1 MPASPLQADRRI
13 ADWLFLL
20 TAVAYAWFFA
30 GGGWNQNAQFDL
42 TRAMVERHTFAID
55 NYAGNSGDVSRW
67 KGHLYANKS
76 PGVSFLAALPY
87 AALHALEKGRFDES
101 SPQVV
106 TVNAY
111 VCTVFA
117 VGLLGAAIP
126 ALLYGHARRRGW
138 SARWSAIVALV
149 VALATQLF
157 PYSTLLM
164 AQVPSAALLFASYT
178 LAVREERPRNGPR
191 LAAAGFLAGLAAL
204 TNYLCVPC
212 VGIVALLAGA
222 VDRGRWKVHVAAFT
236 AGALPPLAF
245 LALYQKL
252 TTGGFLRTPMSTMDA
267 RFVTPHAL
275 LGILKSPSWEAFVG
289 ITVSPYR
296 GLFFFAPVLVMAL
309 GGLIL
314 WWRSRAYCAELLA
327 ITAIAFVF
335 FAFNVTFNGWEGG
348 FGIGA
353 RYLVPLI
360 PFLGLALLHLRGA
373 LRPAMLAL
381 AALSFVFNFA
391 ATAVDPQPSATIPSP
406 MTGYILPLLVTGR
419 FPASTPITPPWSA
432 ATFTGHTSVN
442 RMTMSE
448 PVPFLLAPPFTPL
461 PEWASFNLGET
472 IFGPGNA
479 WSLLPILLVLV
490 VSAWGIVWKA
500 AKVDQA
506 ELRTISS
513 AVAYAEGV
521 ARR

>member
-1 MPASPLQADRRI
+1 MTLHADRRI

-20 TAVAYAWFFA
+20 TAVVYAWFFA

-42 TRAMVERHTFAID
+42 TRAMVERKTFAID
-55 NYAGNSGDVSRW
+55 AYAGNSGDVSRW
-67 KGHLYANKS
+67 NGHLYANKS
-76 PGVSFLAALPY
+76 PGISFLAALPY
-87 AALHALEKGRFDES
+87 AALHALEKGQFDEA

-111 VCTVFA
+111 ICTVFA

-126 ALLYGHARRRGW
+126 ALLYSHARRRGW
-138 SARWSAIVALV
+138 SARWSAVVALV

-178 LAVREERPRNGPR
+178 LVSRQGSRDGSRQ
-191 LAAAGFLAGLAAL
+191 AAAGFLAGLAAL

-212 VGIVALLAGA
+212 VGIVALLAA
-222 VDRGRWKVHVAAFT
+222 AENRSRWKTRVAAFA
-236 AGALPPLAF
+236 AGALPPFVLLAV
-245 LALYQKL
+245 YQKL
-252 TTGGFLRTPMSTMDA
+252 TTGGFLRTPMSTMDV

-275 LGILKSPSWEAFVG
+275 LGILKSPSWEALVG

-296 GLFFFAPVLVMAL
+296 GLFFFAPVLVMAF
-309 GGLIL
+309 GGFVL
-314 WWRSRAYCAELLA
+314 WWRSRARRAELLA

-360 PFLGLALLHLRGA
+360 PFLGVALLHLRGA

-381 AALSFVFNFA
+381 AAVSFVFNFA
-391 ATAVDPQPSATIPSP
+391 AAAVDPQPSATIPRP

-432 ATFTGHTSVN
+432 TTFTGHTSVN
-442 RMTMSE
+442 RVTMSE
-448 PVPFLLAPPFTPL
+448 PIPFVLAPPFTPI

-472 IFGPGNA
+472 IFGPGSA
-479 WSLLPILLVLV
+479 WSVLPILLVLAV
-490 VSAWGIVWKA
+490 GGWGIVCKA
-500 AKVDQA
+500 RNVDRA
-506 ELRTISS
+506 EQRARVSS
-513 AVAYAEGV
+513 
-521 ARR
+521 